1 MRVNPISEQDAEA
14 QSASLWPEG
23 VYDFEIKEAEETTSA
38 AGNDMIKLEVWIFNT
53 DSGRR
58 LLFDYLLDSVPWKLR
73 HFAESCGLLP
83 AYEAGDLIANEIV
96 GRTGKCKV
104 SVQAAKDQ
112 WPAKNVIRDYIKS
125 PMPRTVSEAI
135 VATAGQPRP
144 QSASLRA
151 KVPAGDLD
159 DEIPF

>member
-14 QSASLWPEG
+14 QSNSLWPDG
-23 VYDFEIKEAEETTSA
+23 LYDFEIKDAEETTSA
-38 AGNDMIKLEVWIFNT
+38 AGNDMIRLEVWVFNK
-53 DSGRR
+53 DGGRR
-58 LLFDYLLDSVPWKLR
+58 MLFDYLLDSVPWKLR
-73 HFAESCGLLP
+73 HFAESCGLLA

-104 SVQAAKDQ
+104 GTQAAKDQ
-112 WPAKNVIRDYIKS
+112 FPAKNTIRDYIKS
-125 PMPRTVSEAI
+125 ADAKQPSEPRSTAVRATV
-135 VATAGQPRP
+135 
-144 QSASLRA
+144 ASLRA